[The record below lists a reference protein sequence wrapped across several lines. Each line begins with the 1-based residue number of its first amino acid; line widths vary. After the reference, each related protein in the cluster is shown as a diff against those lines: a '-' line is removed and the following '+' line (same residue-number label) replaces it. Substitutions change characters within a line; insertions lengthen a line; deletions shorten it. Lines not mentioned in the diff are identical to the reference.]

1 MAMWWKANMGII
13 FYGQQHPQ
21 ICLIIWMSPSKKCKQ
36 GHLLKEISKT
46 LVAHSQLITWG
57 CFQFLKDRLQPPKSN
72 TPLRKKN
79 VLSGYPRRIQ
89 HPKNLGFWM
98 YNRFFLSE
106 IRVSWHLKALPI
118 WSTGS
123 VSRAFVYGDWQ
134 TLCLAPVH
142 LDGGTYGNIMRGN
155 PQSQQVHCKMLG
167 RDPIISHSSHKS
179 PVLMFVLPSGYD

>member
-72 TPLRKKN
+72 TPLRKKKRFIRLPQKN
-79 VLSGYPRRIQ
+79 STSKEPWILDVQQIFLIRNQSFMTSKSTSNLIHRVGFPCLCVWGLANSVPGTSSLGWWNLWQ
-89 HPKNLGFWM
+89 HHAREPPKP
-98 YNRFFLSE
+98 
-106 IRVSWHLKALPI
+106 A
-118 WSTGS
+118 
-123 VSRAFVYGDWQ
+123 
-134 TLCLAPVH
+134 
-142 LDGGTYGNIMRGN
+142 
-155 PQSQQVHCKMLG
+155 
-167 RDPIISHSSHKS
+167 S
-179 PVLMFVLPSGYD
+179 PLQDAW

>member
-98 YNRFFLSE
+98 YNRFFF
-106 IRVSWHLKALPI
+106 IRNQSFMTSK
-118 WSTGS
+118 STSNLIHRVGFPCLCVWGLANS
-123 VSRAFVYGDWQ
+123 VPGTSSLGWWNLWQ
-134 TLCLAPVH
+134 HHAREP
-142 LDGGTYGNIMRGN
+142 
-155 PQSQQVHCKMLG
+155 PK
-167 RDPIISHSSHKS
+167 PAS
-179 PVLMFVLPSGYD
+179 PLQDAW